1 MGCMRAS
8 RITPEQGRQE
18 RHIDYPYW
26 DFYRTETFPT
36 RTNSSFPLNAQAIIL
51 INEFTK
57 ENGATAQA
65 PGLQRD
71 LSYPNK
77 NDDFF
82 GKCI

>member
-1 MGCMRAS
+1 L
-8 RITPEQGRQE
+8 
-18 RHIDYPYW
+18 ID
-26 DFYRTETFPT
+26 
-36 RTNSSFPLNAQAIIL
+36 
-51 INEFTK
+51 EFTK

-65 PGLQRD
+65 PGSQRD

>member
-26 DFYRTETFPT
+26 DFYRNETLPT
-36 RTNSSFPLNAQAIIL
+36 RTNSSFPLNAQVIIL
-51 INEFTK
+51 IDEFTK

-65 PGLQRD
+65 PGSQRD

>member
-1 MGCMRAS
+1 MGCMCAP
-8 RITPEQGRQE
+8 RIMPDQGRQE

-26 DFYRTETFPT
+26 DFYRTETFPP
-36 RTNSSFPLNAQAIIL
+36 RTNSSFQLNSQAIIL
-51 INEFTK
+51 IDEFTK

-65 PGLQRD
+65 LGLQRD